1 MTSPTS
7 RPPTPAPAP
16 VWDKRRTE
24 KKRRIA
30 AVQRYASGPVL
41 NAADMPAALEAL
53 LQPGD
58 RVVLEGNNQKQAD
71 FLARML
77 NQVDP
82 AIVHHLHMIM
92 PSVSLP
98 EHLDLFER
106 GIARKLD
113 FSFAGTQSLRI
124 AQFLQDGQLEV
135 GAIHTYI
142 ELYAR
147 LFVDLSPNVV
157 MVAGY
162 LADRQGNL
170 YTGPSTEDTPTLVE
184 AAAFRDGIVIAQV
197 NRIVDDPGEL
207 PRVDIPGSW
216 VDFVV
221 EADQPFFIEPLFTRD
236 PRVIKPVH
244 VLMAMMAIRGVYERH
259 QVQSLNHGIG
269 FNTAAIELILPTY
282 GEQLGLKGKIC
293 RNWVLN
299 PHPTLI
305 PAIESGWVE
314 SVHCFGAELGM
325 ERYTAAR
332 PDVFFTGRDGS
343 MRSNR
348 ALCQLAGQYAV
359 DLFIGATLQMD
370 GVGNSSTVT
379 SGRLAGFGGAP
390 NMGHDPHG
398 RRHPTPA
405 WLDLI
410 ETDDPLA
417 RGKKLVVQMVETF
430 QDGGQPTI
438 VESLDAVKV
447 GQDSGMPLAPVM
459 IYGDDV
465 SHVLTEEGIAYL
477 YKARSLDERKAMLAA
492 VAGVTPVGL
501 RHDTKT
507 TQSLRQAGLIAL
519 PEDIGVQRGDASRSL
534 LAAKSIAD
542 LVEWSDGLYDPPAK
556 FRSW

>member
-1 MTSPTS
+1 MTATVQSLVEP
-7 RPPTPAPAP
+7 RK
-16 VWDKRRTE
+16 WDTRRTE
-24 KKRRIA
+24 KQRR
-30 AVQRYASGPVL
+30 VQKVRQLADGPVL
-41 NAADMPAALEAL
+41 RSAHIVPALEAL
-53 LQPGD
+53 IVPGD

-71 FLARML
+71 FLSRSLAAA
-77 NQVDP
+77 DP
-82 AIVHHLHMIM
+82 AKLNNLHLIM
-92 PSVSLP
+92 PSVSRA

-113 FSFAGTQSLRI
+113 FAYAGTQSLRI
-124 AQFLQDGQLEV
+124 SQLLQDGLLEI

-147 LFVDLSPNVV
+147 LYVDLTPNVV
-157 MVAGY
+157 LVAGY
-162 LADRQGNL
+162 KADRQGNL
-170 YTGPSTEDTPTLVE
+170 YTGPSTEDTPALVE

-197 NRIVDDPGEL
+197 NEIVDDPSDL

-216 VDFVV
+216 IDFVV
-221 EADQPFFIEPLFTRD
+221 QADKPFFIEPLFTRD
-236 PRVIKPVH
+236 PRLIKPVH
-244 VLMAMMAIRGVYERH
+244 VLMAMLAIRGVYERH

-282 GEQLGLKGKIC
+282 GEKLGLKGKIC
-293 RNWVLN
+293 RNWALN

-325 ERYTAAR
+325 ENYAAAR

-343 MRSNR
+343 LRSNR

-370 GVGNSSTVT
+370 GLGNSSTVT
-379 SGRLAGFGGAP
+379 RGRLTGFGGAP

-398 RRHPTPA
+398 RRHASPA

-438 VESLDAVKV
+438 VETLDAVAV
-447 GQDSGMPLAPVM
+447 GRDSGMPIAPVM

-465 SHVLTEEGIAYL
+465 THVLTEEGIAYL
-477 YKARSLDERKAMLAA
+477 YKARSLEERKTMLAA
-492 VAGVTPVGL
+492 VAGVTPIGL
-501 RHDTKT
+501 RHDPKD
-507 TQSLRQAGLIAL
+507 SARLRREGLIAL
-519 PEDIGVQRGDASRSL
+519 PEDLGVQRGEANRSL

-542 LVEWSDGLYDPPAK
+542 LVEWSGGLYQPPAK